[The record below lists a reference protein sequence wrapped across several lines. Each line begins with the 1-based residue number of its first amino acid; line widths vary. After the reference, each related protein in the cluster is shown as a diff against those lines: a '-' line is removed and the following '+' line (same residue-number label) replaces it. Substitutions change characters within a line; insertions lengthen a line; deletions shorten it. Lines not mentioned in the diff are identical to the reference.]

1 MREHARNYAIYLR
14 RRAED
19 YAEPDRPIPKWSDLD
34 HEAVKV
40 VLDEF
45 DRLQHAN
52 LVANEALRKHGITTS
67 QARISSGDREV
78 RFESDTGWKLVLLAI
93 GVACG
98 AFVREIGAM
107 L

>member
-19 YAEPDRPIPKWSDLD
+19 FAEPDRPIPKWSDLD

-52 LVANEALRKHGITTS
+52 VVANEALRKNGITTS
-67 QARISSGDREV
+67 HARISSGDRVV
-78 RFESDTGWKLVLLAI
+78 RFDSDIGWKLVLLAI
-93 GVACG
+93 GVTSG
-98 AFVREIGAM
+98 AFIREVGSM

>member
-19 YAEPDRPIPKWSDLD
+19 FAEPDRPIPKWSDLD

-45 DRLQHAN
+45 ERLQHAN
-52 LVANEALRKHGITTS
+52 AVANEALRKNGIKTGQGCS
-67 QARISSGDREV
+67 ERCARPV
-78 RFESDTGWKLVLLAI
+78 RLSRDPGPLVDWGRFAASTML
-93 GVACG
+93 VAALQLG
-98 AFVREIGAM
+98 SP
-107 L
+107 